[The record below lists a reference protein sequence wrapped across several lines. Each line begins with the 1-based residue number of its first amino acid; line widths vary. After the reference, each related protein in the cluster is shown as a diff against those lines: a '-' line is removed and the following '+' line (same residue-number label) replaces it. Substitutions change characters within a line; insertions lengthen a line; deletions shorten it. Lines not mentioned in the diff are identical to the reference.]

1 MKKKKWIWLSIVAVV
16 VIVAVVA
23 VMSQNGED
31 ITEVQAELAYVDD
44 IKEVVTASGRIQ
56 PQTKVD
62 ITAEVSAE
70 IIEVFASEGQV
81 VTKGTPL
88 LVLDTVQYISSLEE
102 ARYSLDEIKARE
114 ASAKSQLERDKREY
128 EIQKSLFDKNHGS
141 ETDFINA
148 KFAFEN
154 SQANFDALQAQVKSA
169 RARLDKAEDN
179 LTKTTIVAPMDGV
192 IIYQNAE
199 VGEIA
204 QAQTS
209 FTQGQ
214 TLMTIADLSVFEVEV
229 DIDESQIAQVHLNQ
243 NTDIRIDAFRDSIF
257 TGEVV
262 EIGNSALVSGA
273 GTEDYSTNFRV
284 KIRLDNTSSVIRP
297 GMSAS
302 VEITTATE
310 NNAVLIPYAS
320 VVVREF
326 HPDSLDTIEEL
337 AEEEDNNPNQL
348 AVVKMEGET
357 DKKKGKNE
365 KVKIDG
371 VFVIENG
378 IAKFKKIKTGIANE
392 QYIVAEY
399 GVTPGDTIISGSFK
413 TLRQLEFDQAVAI
426 DQFSQDKMKEE
437 D

>member
-1 MKKKKWIWLSIVAVV
+1 MKKKKWLWLSL
-16 VIVAVVA
+16 AVVA
-23 VMSQNGED
+23 VIAIVSIIMSQNGDD

-44 IKEVVTASGRIQ
+44 IKELVTASGRIQ

-70 IIEVFASEGQV
+70 IVDVFAVEGQE

-88 LVLDTVQYISSLEE
+88 LILDTVQYISSLEE

-114 ASAKSQLERDKREY
+114 AAAKSQLDRDSREY
-128 EIQKSLFDKNHGS
+128 EIQQSLYQQNHGS

-154 SQANFDALQAQVKSA
+154 SQANFEALQAQVKSA

-229 DIDESQIAQVHLNQ
+229 DIDESQIAQVRLNQ
-243 NTDIRIDAFRDSIF
+243 ETEIRIDAFRDSLF
-257 TGEVV
+257 TGKVV
-262 EIGNSALVSGA
+262 EIGNSASISGA

-284 KIRLDNTSSVIRP
+284 KIRLDKTSSVIRP

-310 NNAVLIPYAS
+310 KNAILIPYAS
-320 VVVREF
+320 VVMREF
-326 HPDSLDTIEEL
+326 HPDSLETIEEL
-337 AEEEDNNPNQL
+337 SDNNENNPNQL
-348 AVVKMEGET
+348 AVAKIEDET
-357 DKKKGKNE
+357 DQKKGKIE

-392 QYIVAEY
+392 QYIVAEH

-413 TLRQLEFDQAVAI
+413 TLRLLELEQSVAI

-437 D
+437 N